1 MPMFK
6 LDCSKIMSGYNVAV
20 VGATGLVGETI
31 ISILEERN
39 FPIETIV
46 PLASADS
53 AGMEVTFH
61 QEQYPVKELQ
71 SFDFK
76 GMDFCFFSA
85 GASVSSEFVP
95 IATEQGAIVIDN
107 TSCFRYDNDVPLVVP
122 EVNPDALVMY
132 TKRNIIAN
140 PNCSTIQL
148 VVALAPIHKIARI
161 KRINVA
167 TYQSVSGAGRQL
179 VELLDKQVESNLNE
193 SDVSGDQLFAFNVI
207 PQIDE
212 FQENSFTKEEMKL
225 VWETQKILGD
235 KNLMVNATA
244 VRVPVKIG
252 HSEAVNIETEI
263 HITPDQVKEILSQS
277 QGIKVLDDVSKSI
290 YPTPRRHGN
299 QTDDVYVGR
308 IRKDHTLKNGINLW
322 VVADNLRKG
331 AALNSVQIAETLI
344 QSYI

>member
-1 MPMFK
+1 
-6 LDCSKIMSGYNVAV
+6 MSGYNVAV

-39 FPIETIV
+39 FPIETII
-46 PLASADS
+46 PLASS
-53 AGMEVTFH
+53 HSVGREVTFH
-61 QEQYPVKELQ
+61 QQQFPVKELQ

-76 GMDFCFFSA
+76 GIDFCFFSA
-85 GASVSSEFVP
+85 GADVSSAFVP
-95 IATEQGAIVIDN
+95 IATEQGAIVVDN
-107 TSCFRYDNDVPLVVP
+107 TSCFRYENDVPLVVP
-122 EVNPDALVMY
+122 EVNPDTLAKY
-132 TKRNIIAN
+132 TNRNIIAN

-179 VELLDKQVESNLNE
+179 VELLNQQVEASLNG
-193 SDVSGDQLFAFNVI
+193 SDVSEEQIFAYNVI

-225 VWETQKILGD
+225 VWETQKILDD
-235 KNLMVNATA
+235 KNLLVNATA

-252 HSEAVNIETEI
+252 HSEAVNIETEMD
-263 HITPDQVKEILSQS
+263 ITPDQVKEILSQS
-277 QGIKVLDDVSKSI
+277 QGIKVVDDVSENI
-290 YPTPRRHGN
+290 YPTPRLHGN
-299 QTDDVYVGR
+299 QTDDVFVGR

-322 VVADNLRKG
+322 IVADNLRKG
-331 AALNSVQIAETLI
+331 AALNSIQIAETLI
-344 QSYI
+344 QRYI